1 MRKLKWSEALKQLPR
16 AVLFSFGIALC
27 LFMIASIG
35 SMVLTGGDRAFGP
48 SEARIVFATAFV
60 ISLIGFAAVAL
71 LRARS
76 DVADDDDSG
85 NADAGS
91 Q

>member
-1 MRKLKWSEALKQLPR
+1 MQKLKWFAVLKQLPR
-16 AVLFSFGIALC
+16 IALFSFGTAIG

-35 SMVLTGGDRAFGP
+35 SMVLTDGERAFGP
-48 SEARIVFATAFV
+48 SEARVVFTAAFA
-60 ISLIGFAAVAL
+60 ISLIGFVVVAL

-76 DVADDDDSG
+76 DSAEDGGD
-85 NADAGS
+85 ADAGS